1 MRLPSQRTAG
11 AVGGASAVV
20 LIVSMTR
27 EWYALKLPAA
37 PGPGTISRATYDAFQ
52 ALERSDTYLVVAAA
66 AGILFAGVLLTGVRS
81 HSPAAALLLLAAGA
95 FALALVVYRGISRPF
110 EVAGGSQVETSL
122 SVGWFLALLAAACMT
137 LAGLSAYLR
146 WLQVHRHEA

>member
-11 AVGGASAVV
+11 AIGGASAVV

-27 EWYALKLPAA
+27 EWYSLKLLSA
-37 PGPGTISRATYDAFQ
+37 PGTISRATYDAFQ

-66 AGILFAGVLLTGVRS
+66 VGILFAGVLLAEVRS
-81 HSPAAALLLLAAGA
+81 DSPAPALLLLAAGA

-110 EVAGGSQVETSL
+110 EMAAGFQVETSL
-122 SVGWFLALLAAACMT
+122 SSGWFIAVLAAACMA

-146 WLQVHRHEA
+146 WLQVHRQEA

>member
-11 AVGGASAVV
+11 AIGGASAVV

-27 EWYALKLPAA
+27 EWYALKLPSTA
-37 PGPGTISRATYDAFQ
+37 GPGTISGGTYDAFQ

-66 AGILFAGVLLTGVRS
+66 VGILFAGVLLTGVRS
-81 HSPAAALLLLAAGA
+81 HSPAPALLLLAAGA
-95 FALALVVYRGISRPF
+95 FALALVVYRGISRPL
-110 EVAGGSQVETSL
+110 EVAGGSQVETNL
-122 SVGWFLALLAAACMT
+122 GLGWFIALLAAAFMA